1 MSLYRKPTD
10 PEVSDQRKRAD
21 QDAPQVPLPGR
32 PVPSQGQS
40 PGRRVQRL
48 FIGIPLAGTTAEELT
63 AAVKGLQSAANQRAA
78 PAKLRW
84 SAPESW
90 HITLQFLGSTTP
102 QQYECITTRLRALHQ
117 PPVSIALGTIG
128 TFDRVGVLF
137 VDVRVSPQL
146 LALQQAVTAAT
157 APCGF
162 VAESRPYH
170 PHLTL
175 ARRKGKSGG
184 EELRN
189 LKAQI
194 GRQPDITSFTADS
207 FALYESVPT
216 PEGSRYEIR
225 ERFSLNGRR
234 GE

>member
-1 MSLYRKPTD
+1 MSKFGKPAD
-10 PEVSDQRKRAD
+10 PEVSDQRERAA
-21 QDAPQVPLPGR
+21 QDAPQAPLPGR
-32 PVPSQGQS
+32 RVPQAQS
-40 PGRRVQRL
+40 PGRRVLRL
-48 FIGIPLAGTTAEELT
+48 FIGIPLADTAAEELA
-63 AAVKGLQSAANQRAA
+63 AAVNRLQSAANQRAA
-78 PAKLRW
+78 PGKLRW
-84 SAPESW
+84 STPESW

-102 QQYECITTRLRALHQ
+102 QQYECIAARLRALHQ
-117 PPVSIALGTIG
+117 PPVSIALGAIG

-162 VAESRPYH
+162 TPETRPYH
-170 PHLTL
+170 PHITL

-184 EELRN
+184 KELRN

-194 GRQPDITSFTADS
+194 GRQPEISGFTADS
-207 FALYESVPT
+207 FVLYESIPT

-225 ERFSLNGRR
+225 ERFSLDARK
-234 GE
+234 